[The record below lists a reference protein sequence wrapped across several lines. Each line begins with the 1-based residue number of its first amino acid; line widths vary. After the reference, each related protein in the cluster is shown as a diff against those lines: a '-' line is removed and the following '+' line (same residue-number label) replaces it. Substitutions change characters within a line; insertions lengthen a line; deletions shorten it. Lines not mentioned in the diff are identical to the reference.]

1 MVLNW
6 GWYCHQRTFGL
17 SPLVGCYWHL
27 TGKRRNTAVRPRRYR
42 AALVT
47 KDYSAQQPRNAEVEL
62 LCPKSYVLPNPLIHP
77 HVSLFWKVLSSCRQP
92 IFISG
97 QLEKTE

>member
-27 TGKRRNTAVRPRRYR
+27 TGKCRDTAVHSRRHR

-47 KDYSAQQPRNAEVEL
+47 KDYSTQRAEE
-62 LCPKSYVLPNPLIHP
+62 CQGQAA
-77 HVSLFWKVLSSCRQP
+77 LS
-92 IFISG
+92 
-97 QLEKTE
+97 